1 MTFKYLNV
9 NALLKKIDQN
19 QQYIERYIGFI
30 GAVDSVFEEPIS
42 LSQPM
47 PPSYWQSLVLL
58 INQTQKIE
66 NGLYQ
71 ISSTGLWQRLPT
83 EIELGNIVALKG
95 ANENTIRYFKLIK
108 LSPEKQIWQ
117 PFTIDSVKTI
127 NMSSV

>member
-9 NALLKKIDQN
+9 NALLKKIDQH

-30 GAVDSVFEEPIS
+30 GTIDSVFEEPIP

-58 INQTQKIE
+58 IKQTQQIE

-71 ISSTGLWQRLPT
+71 ISSTGLWQRFPV

-95 ANENTIRYFKLIK
+95 VNERATRYFKLIEQ
-108 LSPEKQIWQ
+108 SPEKQIWQ
-117 PFTIDSVKTI
+117 PFTIDSVETF